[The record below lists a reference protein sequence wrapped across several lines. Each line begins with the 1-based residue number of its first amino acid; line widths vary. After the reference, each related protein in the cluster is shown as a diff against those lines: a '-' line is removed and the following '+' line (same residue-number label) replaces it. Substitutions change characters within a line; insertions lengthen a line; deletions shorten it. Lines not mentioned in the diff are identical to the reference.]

1 VSTFVRAAFAAGR
14 ADCLRMAFAGKLDI
28 YAIPALCEL
37 QRLGLCRLARYLP
50 PWASDPRSVLTWLTY
65 STFAASI
72 DLSAVTG
79 AVSRLLDRAPVVLGE
94 PAVPSLSE

>member
-1 VSTFVRAAFAAGR
+1 MRAAFAAGR